1 MQKADEA
8 ARDMGM
14 LHKFVYLDY
23 ANQDQDPIL
32 TYGRENV
39 ARLRAAARRYDPR
52 GVFQRQVPG
61 GFKLPV

>member
-1 MQKADEA
+1 MHKANEA
-8 ARDMGM
+8 ARNMGL
-14 LHKFVYLDY
+14 LHKFVYLNY
-23 ANQDQDPIL
+23 ANQVQDPIS

-39 ARLRAAARRYDPR
+39 ASLRAAATRYDPL